1 MEQVRIK
8 LFVRDILPIFHVLL
22 RTKFTVMLI
31 KDNFCS
37 FPDCELIA
45 VCFDFGCACW
55 VNSSYKSKHIF
66 GIGEMWCGQPLLR
79 PANTIYF

>member
-22 RTKFTVMLI
+22 RTKFTVILI

-45 VCFDFGCACW
+45 VSILVALAG
-55 VNSSYKSKHIF
+55 
-66 GIGEMWCGQPLLR
+66 
-79 PANTIYF
+79 